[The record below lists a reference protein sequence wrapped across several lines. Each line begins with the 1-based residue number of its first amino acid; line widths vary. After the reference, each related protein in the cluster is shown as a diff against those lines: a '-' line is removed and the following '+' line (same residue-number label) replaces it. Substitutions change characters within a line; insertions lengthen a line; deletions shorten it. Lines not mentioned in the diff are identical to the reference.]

1 MSLLDRS
8 YFEQRAEAELQLA
21 QQASH
26 PAAVKAHNEMAG
38 HYLDR
43 IGRDENSKENGTT
56 LSWLAEA

>member
-1 MSLLDRS
+1 MSVTEQS

-26 PAAVKAHNEMAG
+26 PAAIKAHYELAR

-43 IGRDENSKENGTT
+43 LHS
-56 LSWLAEA
+56 AEDGSRNAAAPMMIA